1 VTQTSL
7 LPALPLGAARAICV
21 DQDAEAIAGR
31 PETDPDTAVSPE
43 NLAYIIYTSGS
54 TGTPKGVAMPHRP
67 LLNLISWQTVRSGLS
82 PPRPTLQFSP
92 VSFDVSVQEIFSAL
106 SSGATIVLLPEA
118 LRRDPVSLASYVA
131 AAGAQRLFIPVA
143 ALHQLAELSAD
154 DRQKLHGVSDIITAG
169 EQLQVT
175 AAVRS
180 LFASLPQAGLHNHY
194 GPAETHAVT
203 SHQLDGPPSAWPSAP
218 AIGRPISNARVYLLD
233 AQLEPVPVGV
243 TGDLYIGGDSVARG
257 YLGRPALTAD
267 RFIPD
272 PFSPEAGARMYR
284 TGDRARTSRDGV
296 IEFLGRLDHQVKV
309 RGFRIELG
317 EIEAVLGQHPGVVEA
332 AVAVYENSPPP
343 TGEGRVGA
351 AVPDRRLV
359 AYVILAASDKPATA
373 ELRQYLRHRLPEYM
387 VPNAFVELD
396 RLPLTPSGKVDRRA
410 LPAPDRGSPD
420 LASDFVAA
428 VTQVER
434 TIVDVWAD
442 VLGVERIGLNDNF
455 FDLGGHSLLA
465 TQAVVRLRSRLSVDL
480 GVRDLFQAPT
490 PNRLAHRVQQLSTVR
505 AADEP
510 PLARGIATEPIPV
523 SFGQERILFLDQSQ
537 PGSALYN
544 LSDIHPIAGRFD
556 QAALE
561 RSLCEL
567 CRRHESLRTTFQVVQ
582 GRPVQVIGDAS
593 PVTLPVVDLSREP
606 NPEAA
611 ASARSIEEGQRPFDL
626 ARGPLFRAV
635 AFRLNSERHQVQ
647 LTMHHIITD
656 GWSINV
662 IRRELQILYDA
673 FTVGQRSPLEDLP
686 VRYADYAAWQR
697 QRMEGPRLTRQLSFW
712 KQQLMGAPHAVR
724 LLTDRPQPSVPSH
737 RGASQSR
744 LVTAELAEGL
754 RRVGQAQGAS
764 LFMTLLAAFSLLL
777 NRDSAERDLVIGVA
791 VANRSRPELEGVVGL
806 FANLLALRIEVDGT
820 ERFEQL
826 LGRVREVTLGA
837 YEHQEL
843 PYEKLVEALRPERAR
858 SFNPLFNVAFSHNAS
873 EPSAPVERVP
883 AVAAVPAND
892 DDTVIEPGASRYDL
906 VLATADAPEGFRIS
920 FDYSTDLFDDATVRR
935 MLGDLLRLLE
945 GIVG

>member
-1 VTQTSL
+1 
-7 LPALPLGAARAICV
+7 
-21 DQDAEAIAGR
+21 
-31 PETDPDTAVSPE
+31 
-43 NLAYIIYTSGS
+43 
-54 TGTPKGVAMPHRP
+54 
-67 LLNLISWQTVRSGLS
+67 
-82 PPRPTLQFSP
+82 
-92 VSFDVSVQEIFSAL
+92 
-106 SSGATIVLLPEA
+106 
-118 LRRDPVSLASYVA
+118 
-131 AAGAQRLFIPVA
+131 
-143 ALHQLAELSAD
+143 
-154 DRQKLHGVSDIITAG
+154 
-169 EQLQVT
+169 
-175 AAVRS
+175 
-180 LFASLPQAGLHNHY
+180 
-194 GPAETHAVT
+194 
-203 SHQLDGPPSAWPSAP
+203 
-218 AIGRPISNARVYLLD
+218 
-233 AQLEPVPVGV
+233 
-243 TGDLYIGGDSVARG
+243 
-257 YLGRPALTAD
+257 
-267 RFIPD
+267 
-272 PFSPEAGARMYR
+272 
-284 TGDRARTSRDGV
+284 
-296 IEFLGRLDHQVKV
+296 
-309 RGFRIELG
+309 
-317 EIEAVLGQHPGVVEA
+317 
-332 AVAVYENSPPP
+332 
-343 TGEGRVGA
+343 
-351 AVPDRRLV
+351 
-359 AYVILAASDKPATA
+359 
-373 ELRQYLRHRLPEYM
+373 M

-410 LPAPDRGSPD
+410 LPAPHRGSPD

-544 LSDIHPIAGRFD
+544 LSDIYPIAGRFD

-561 RSLCEL
+561 RSLSEL

-697 QRMEGPRLTRQLSFW
+697 QRMEGPLLTRQLSFW

-737 RGASQSR
+737 RGATQSR

-754 RRVGQAQGAS
+754 RRVAQAHGAS
-764 LFMTLLAAFSLLL
+764 LFMTLFAAFSLLL
-777 NRDSAERDLVIGVA
+777 NRESAERDLVIGVA

-806 FANLLALRIEVDGT
+806 FANLLALRIEVDGR

-843 PYEKLVEALRPERAR
+843 PYEKLVETLRPERAR

-883 AVAAVPAND
+883 AVAGVPAND
-892 DDTVIEPGASRYDL
+892 DDTVIESGASRYDL

-945 GIVG
+945 EIVG